1 MINVLKGF
9 WQDTL
14 YGLSHKVEPDVK
26 SEFKIR
32 NLNRLIVTSCIA
44 IPVGLV
50 YIVVFGIS
58 LTSESTVDMIWR
70 HHIFYAHIA
79 LALFLFVDGL
89 MALYIKKYLIG
100 KDWVYH
106 VFFIVSLLGMLFTG
120 AAISAFDQFITTS
133 ITPYILAAIFI
144 SMTFIVHPF
153 KMLFLQVAG
162 TFFFYVMNARYQVN
176 ADVLFSNTVNTVF
189 ISGISFILSLLL
201 WNSYVL
207 RENQKRI
214 INKQNMQLEE
224 QLLMVGQS
232 AQELAKVNKSKDRL
246 FSIIAHDLRNP
257 IGSIMSLLNL
267 INNKEFSESQTKAQ
281 LDELMLELQKA
292 ATNTYELLEN
302 LLFWAK
308 EQDRSN
314 DFRPQLVD
322 LKEVVEDV
330 ISTVSIQIIQKKITL
345 NVDFTTP
352 EVKVFADSNM
362 LKTIFRNVLG
372 NAIKFSFVFGKII
385 ISATE
390 NDLMTTIRI
399 EDFGLGI
406 PEANRKLLFSIDHNI
421 STMGTANE
429 KGTGLG
435 LVLCAEFMKRHN
447 GQISIIDKV
456 TKGTIIELKFPKTLI

>member
-1 MINVLKGF
+1 
-9 WQDTL
+9 
-14 YGLSHKVEPDVK
+14 
-26 SEFKIR
+26 
-32 NLNRLIVTSCIA
+32 
-44 IPVGLV
+44 
-50 YIVVFGIS
+50 
-58 LTSESTVDMIWR
+58 
-70 HHIFYAHIA
+70 
-79 LALFLFVDGL
+79 
-89 MALYIKKYLIG
+89 
-100 KDWVYH
+100 
-106 VFFIVSLLGMLFTG
+106 MLFTG
-120 AAISAFDQFITTS
+120 AAISAFDQYITTS

-144 SMTFIVHPF
+144 SMTFIVHPL
-153 KMLFLQVAG
+153 KMLFLQAVGAV
-162 TFFFYVMNARYQVN
+162 FFYLMNTRYQAN
-176 ADVLFSNTVNTVF
+176 AEVLFSNTVNSVF

-207 RENQKRI
+207 RETQKRI
-214 INKQNMQLEE
+214 INKQKMQLEE

-267 INNKEFSESQTKAQ
+267 INNKEFSETQTKAQ

-292 ATNTYELLEN
+292 ANNTYELLEN

-314 DFRPQLVD
+314 DFRPQLFD
-322 LKEVVEDV
+322 FKEVVEDV
-330 ISTVSIQIIQKKITL
+330 ISTASIQIVQKKLTL
-345 NVDFTTP
+345 NVEFTTP
-352 EVKVFADSNM
+352 EVKVFADNNM

-390 NDLMTTIRI
+390 NDQMTTIRI

-447 GQISIIDKV
+447 GQISIVDKV
-456 TKGTIIELKFPKTLI
+456 TKGTVIELKFPKTLT